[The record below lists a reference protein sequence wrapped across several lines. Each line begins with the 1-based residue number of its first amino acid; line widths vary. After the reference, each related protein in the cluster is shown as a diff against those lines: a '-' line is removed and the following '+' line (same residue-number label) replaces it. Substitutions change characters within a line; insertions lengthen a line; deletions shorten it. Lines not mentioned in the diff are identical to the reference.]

1 MTYRQMNFHHR
12 IFLSLMV
19 LYELSEGEAFYQ
31 LEGFPSQHIIM
42 EHMELH

>member
-1 MTYRQMNFHHR
+1 MQSDKHIH
-12 IFLSLMV
+12 
-19 LYELSEGEAFYQ
+19 FYQ